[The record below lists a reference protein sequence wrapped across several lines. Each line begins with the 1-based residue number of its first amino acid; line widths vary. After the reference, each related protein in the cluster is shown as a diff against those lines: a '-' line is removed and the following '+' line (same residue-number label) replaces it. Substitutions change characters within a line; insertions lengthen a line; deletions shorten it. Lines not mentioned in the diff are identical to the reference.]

1 MDFDFSSIA
10 KDAVR
15 VEKARRHRLS
25 NIDPEEV
32 SLVTEPAILTE
43 AESRNHEG
51 FTVIKNADDLPEF
64 VSKFFA
70 SSEGEVIGDVI
81 TRLLDTIRKKILVK
95 TGSTQDYYVDAI
107 RIYRDRVLMGP
118 KFVDAV
124 MAAESAN
131 PLYYMATYTQLAD
144 GSFDIT
150 DLMEMPVHFGP
161 RDVSV
166 ESDIGA
172 SVDVEA
178 GWKPDDMRKAEDL
191 SVGDFVSYEIPKPP
205 GPPMIG
211 KARVVA
217 VRRSGRVQLRGT
229 SEVLEATSA
238 NPVATLLV
246 YYETES
252 GEMESDEWLPS
263 DRRIIKP
270 FSDLKKLPSMSEEEY
285 QKALSDSAET
295 RVREMMAEHNG
306 KYSDEGKKATMDML
320 RQVYNRGIGAYRSNP
335 SSVRPNVSSAEQWAF
350 ARVRVFLAALGTGKF
365 PRRPFDTDLLPKSHP
380 ASTQKSFSDD
390 SLITIVEAGG
400 EDDLV
405 EAEVEVLRFFEDKD
419 LDNYDLFN
427 ADIQE
432 PEVAGEDADYDS
444 ISKVSDS
451 EGKLPGGSLISSD
464 ELRPNAAMRSAARR
478 GLRAY
483 EEGRGGE
490 GLVDETL
497 RRARRMA
504 AGDPMP
510 EYWAVVKGPAWF
522 ARHRSDWNAGQDDR
536 IGSESPGFVAWL
548 LWGGTAAM
556 NFTKRLKALYE
567 SRLAREKKMDVEETV
582 TPSPPEEAVKK
593 SEEEAA
599 AEAVAAPAETVAS
612 EQAEAQKEPEVP
624 ASEPEAAPAEPA
636 VVTEKAA
643 VNPADI
649 MAALV
654 AAKKNFKVTVVDGQM
669 QIDVQADE
677 PEAAPAPVAKGIALP
692 ARPVSDS
699 LEATGSATYTTKS
712 NEPTTTSPQD
722 AYLQHARRQ
731 TTYAL

>member
-51 FTVIKNADDLPEF
+51 FTVIKSANDIPEF

-70 SSEGEVIGDVI
+70 SSENEVVGDVI
-81 TRLLDTIRKKILVK
+81 NRLLDTIRMKLLVK

-118 KFVDAV
+118 KFVDAI
-124 MAAESAN
+124 MAAEAAN
-131 PLYYMATYTQLAD
+131 PLYYMASYIQRPD
-144 GSFDIT
+144 GTFDIT
-150 DLMEMPVHFGP
+150 DIMEMPVHFGP
-161 RDVSV
+161 RDVSI
-166 ESDIGA
+166 ESDVGGM
-172 SVDVEA
+172 VDVEA
-178 GWKPDDMRKAEDL
+178 GFKPDDMKKAEDL
-191 SVGDFVSYEIPKPP
+191 STGDFVSYEIPKPP
-205 GPPMIG
+205 GPAMVG

-229 SEVLEATSA
+229 SEVYEATAA

-246 YYETES
+246 YYETA
-252 GEMESDEWLPS
+252 SDEWLPS
-263 DRRIIKP
+263 DRRILKP
-270 FSDLKKLPSMSEEEY
+270 FSELKKLPAMSSEEL

-295 RVREMMAEHNG
+295 RVREMMTAHNE
-306 KYSDEGKKATMDML
+306 KYSDAGKKATMEML

-335 SSVRPNVSSAEQWAF
+335 SSVRPNVSSAEQWAY
-350 ARVRVFLAALGTGKF
+350 ARVRVFLEALGTGKF

-380 ASTQKSFSDD
+380 ASTQKSFTDD
-390 SLITIVEAGG
+390 SLVTVVEPGG
-400 EDDLV
+400 EDELV
-405 EAEVEVLRFFEDKD
+405 EAEVEVLRFYEDSD
-419 LDNYDLFN
+419 LDNYELFN
-427 ADIQE
+427 FADS
-432 PEVAGEDADYDS
+432 EVETLEDSADYEE

-451 EGKLPGGSLISSD
+451 EGKLPGGSLLSSD

-483 EEGRGGE
+483 EEGRGGD
-490 GLVDETL
+490 GLVDETV

-504 AGDPMP
+504 AGGPMP

-522 ARHRSDWNAGQDDR
+522 ARHRSDWSAGQDDR
-536 IGSESPGFVAWL
+536 VGSESPGFVAWL

-593 SEEEAA
+593 SEEEVA
-599 AEAVAAPAETVAS
+599 AEAEAAPAETVAS
-612 EQAEAQKEPEVP
+612 EQAEAQKEPEVA

-643 VNPADI
+643 VNPAEI

-669 QIDVQADE
+669 QIDVQGEE
-677 PEAAPAPVAKGIALP
+677 PEAAPAPVSKGIALP

-731 TTYAL
+731 TTYAP

>member
-43 AESRNHEG
+43 TESRNHEG
-51 FTVIKNADDLPEF
+51 FTVIKNAADVPEF

-70 SSEGEVIGDVI
+70 SGEDEVIGDVI
-81 TRLLDTIRKKILVK
+81 NRLLDTIRKKILVK

-107 RIYRDRVLMGP
+107 RIYRDRVIMGP

-124 MAAESAN
+124 MASESEK
-131 PLYYMATYTQLAD
+131 PLYYMATYSQLPD

-150 DLMEMPVHFGP
+150 DLIEMPVHLGP
-161 RDVSV
+161 FDVSV
-166 ESDIGA
+166 ESNTGKSD
-172 SVDVEA
+172 DVEFYYH
-178 GWKPDDMRKAEDL
+178 KPHDMKKAEDL
-191 SVGDFVSYEIPKPP
+191 SAGDFVSYEIPKPP
-205 GPPMIG
+205 GPPMVG
-211 KARVVA
+211 KARVVG

-229 SEVLEATSA
+229 REVLEATSA

-252 GEMESDEWLPS
+252 DEWLPS
-263 DRRIIKP
+263 DRRILKP
-270 FSDLKKLPSMSEEEY
+270 FADLKKLPAMSAEEL

-295 RVREMMAEHNG
+295 RVREMMTEHNS
-306 KYSDEGKKATMDML
+306 KYSGEGKKATMDML
-320 RQVYNRGIGAYRSNP
+320 RQVYKRGIGAYRSNP

-432 PEVAGEDADYDS
+432 PEVAGEDADYES
-444 ISKVSDS
+444 VSKVSDS

-490 GLVDETL
+490 GLVDETI

>member
-81 TRLLDTIRKKILVK
+81 NRLLDTIRKKILVK

-124 MAAESAN
+124 MAAESTN

-166 ESDIGA
+166 ESDVGA
-172 SVDVEA
+172 KVDVEA
-178 GWKPDDMRKAEDL
+178 GWKPDDMKKAEDL
-191 SVGDFVSYEIPKPP
+191 SVGDFVSYEVPKPP

-211 KARVVA
+211 KARVVG

-229 SEVLEATSA
+229 SEVFEATAA

-246 YYETES
+246 YYET
-252 GEMESDEWLPS
+252 ESDEWLPS

-270 FSDLKKLPSMSEEEY
+270 FSDLKKLPSMSEEEH

-295 RVREMMAEHNG
+295 RVREMMTEHNA

-380 ASTQKSFSDD
+380 ASTQKSFTDD

-405 EAEVEVLRFFEDKD
+405 EAEIEVLRFFEDQD

-427 ADIQE
+427 ADLE
-432 PEVAGEDADYDS
+432 DSEVIESDADYES
-444 ISKVSDS
+444 VSKVSDS

-490 GLVDETL
+490 GLVDETI

-522 ARHRSDWNAGQDDR
+522 ARHRSDWTSGRDDR

-669 QIDVQADE
+669 QIDVQGDE

>member
-43 AESRNHEG
+43 AESLNHEG

-70 SSEGEVIGDVI
+70 SSENEVIGDVI
-81 TRLLDTIRKKILVK
+81 NRLLDTIRKKILVK
-95 TGSTQDYYVDAI
+95 TKSTQDYYVDAI

-118 KFVDAV
+118 KFVDAI
-124 MAAESAN
+124 MAAEAPN
-131 PLYYMATYTQLAD
+131 PMYFMATYTQLAD

-150 DLMEMPVHFGP
+150 DLMEMPVSFGP
-161 RDVSV
+161 RDVSI
-166 ESDIGA
+166 ESDVGA
-172 SVDVEA
+172 AVEVEA
-178 GWKPDDMRKAEDL
+178 GWKPDDMKKAEDL
-191 SVGDFVSYEIPKPP
+191 AVGDFVSYEIPKPP

-211 KARVVA
+211 KARVIGI
-217 VRRSGRVQLRGT
+217 RRSGKVQLRGT
-229 SEVLEATSA
+229 GEVLEATAA
-238 NPVATLLV
+238 NPVATLLS
-246 YYETES
+246 YYETE
-252 GEMESDEWLPS
+252 EDEWLPS
-263 DRRIIKP
+263 DRRILKP
-270 FSDLKKLPSMSEEEY
+270 FSDLKKLPSISEEEY
-285 QKALSDSAET
+285 EKALPDSVES
-295 RVREMMAEHNG
+295 RVRDMMTEHNA
-306 KYSDEGKKATMDML
+306 KYSGEGKQATMEML
-320 RQVYNRGIGAYRSNP
+320 RQVYNRGIGAYRTNP

-380 ASTQKSFSDD
+380 ASTQKSFTDD
-390 SLITIVEAGG
+390 SIVTIIEAGG
-400 EDDLV
+400 EDEIV

-419 LDNYDLFN
+419 LDNYERFN
-427 ADIQE
+427 DSL
-432 PEVAGEDADYDS
+432 PELELVDDGVDYDVVT
-444 ISKVSDS
+444 KVSDS

-483 EEGRGGE
+483 EEGRGGD
-490 GLVDETL
+490 GLVEETI

-522 ARHRSDWNAGQDDR
+522 ARHRVDWTAGQDDR
-536 IGSESPGFVAWL
+536 VGSESPGFVAWL

-556 NFTKRLKALYE
+556 NFTKRLKAQYE

-582 TPSPPEEAVKK
+582 APSPPEEAVKK
-593 SEEEAA
+593 SGEEPA
-599 AEAVAAPAETVAS
+599 AEAEAAPAETVAS
-612 EQAEAQKEPEVP
+612 EQAEAHKEPEVAAP
-624 ASEPEAAPAEPA
+624 EPEAASAEPA

-669 QIDVQADE
+669 QIDVQGDE
-677 PEAAPAPVAKGIALP
+677 PEAAPAPVAKGVALP

-699 LEATGSATYTTKS
+699 LEATGSATYTNKS
-712 NEPTTTSPQD
+712 NEPTITSPQD

>member
-124 MAAESAN
+124 MAAESTN

-150 DLMEMPVHFGP
+150 DLMEMPVSFGP
-161 RDVSV
+161 RDVSI
-166 ESDIGA
+166 ESDVGA
-172 SVDVEA
+172 AVEVEA
-178 GWKPDDMRKAEDL
+178 GWKPDDMKKAEDL
-191 SVGDFVSYEIPKPP
+191 SAGDFVSYEIPKPP

-211 KARVVA
+211 KARVVGI
-217 VRRSGRVQLRGT
+217 RRSGRVQLRGT
-229 SEVLEATSA
+229 SEVLEATAA

-246 YYETES
+246 YYETS
-252 GEMESDEWLPS
+252 SDEWLPS

-270 FSDLKKLPSMSEEEY
+270 FSGLKKIPSMSEEEL
-285 QKALSDSAET
+285 QKALPDSVEA
-295 RVREMMAEHNG
+295 RVREMMSMHNE
-306 KYSDEGKKATMDML
+306 KYPDEDKKATMDML

-380 ASTQKSFSDD
+380 ASTQKSFTDD
-390 SLITIVEAGG
+390 SLVTIIEAGG
-400 EDDLV
+400 EDEIV

-419 LDNYDLFN
+419 LDNYERFN
-427 ADIQE
+427 DSL
-432 PEVAGEDADYDS
+432 PELELVDDGVDYDVVT
-444 ISKVSDS
+444 KVSDS

-483 EEGRGGE
+483 EEGRGGD
-490 GLVDETL
+490 GLVEETI

-522 ARHRSDWNAGQDDR
+522 ARHRVDWTAGQDDR
-536 IGSESPGFVAWL
+536 VGSESPGFVAWL

-556 NFTKRLKALYE
+556 NFTKRLKAQYE

-582 TPSPPEEAVKK
+582 APSPPEEAVKK
-593 SEEEAA
+593 SEEEPA
-599 AEAVAAPAETVAS
+599 AEAEAAPAETVAS
-612 EQAEAQKEPEVP
+612 EQAEAHKEPEVAAP
-624 ASEPEAAPAEPA
+624 EPEAASAEPA
-636 VVTEKAA
+636 VVTEKTA

-669 QIDVQADE
+669 QIDVQGDE

>member
-1 MDFDFSSIA
+1 
-10 KDAVR
+10 
-15 VEKARRHRLS
+15 
-25 NIDPEEV
+25 
-32 SLVTEPAILTE
+32 
-43 AESRNHEG
+43 
-51 FTVIKNADDLPEF
+51 
-64 VSKFFA
+64 
-70 SSEGEVIGDVI
+70 
-81 TRLLDTIRKKILVK
+81 
-95 TGSTQDYYVDAI
+95 
-107 RIYRDRVLMGP
+107 
-118 KFVDAV
+118 
-124 MAAESAN
+124 
-131 PLYYMATYTQLAD
+131 
-144 GSFDIT
+144 
-150 DLMEMPVHFGP
+150 MEMPVSFGP
-161 RDVSV
+161 RDVSI
-166 ESDIGA
+166 ESDVGA
-172 SVDVEA
+172 AVEVEA
-178 GWKPDDMRKAEDL
+178 GWKPDDMKKAEDL

-211 KARVVA
+211 KGRVIGI
-217 VRRSGRVQLRGT
+217 RRSGKVQLRGT
-229 SEVLEATSA
+229 SEVFEATAA
-238 NPVATLLV
+238 NPVATLLS
-246 YYETES
+246 YYETAE
-252 GEMESDEWLPS
+252 DEWLPS
-263 DRRIIKP
+263 DRRILKP
-270 FSDLKKLPSMSEEEY
+270 FSDLKKLPAMSSEEL
-285 QKALSDSAET
+285 QKALPESVES
-295 RVREMMAEHNG
+295 RVRDMMTEHNA
-306 KYSDEGKKATMDML
+306 KYPDEGKQATMEML

-380 ASTQKSFSDD
+380 ASTQKSFTDD
-390 SLITIVEAGG
+390 SIVTIIEAGG
-400 EDDLV
+400 EDELV
-405 EAEVEVLRFFEDKD
+405 EAEVEVLRFFEDQD
-419 LDNYDLFN
+419 LDNYERFN
-427 ADIQE
+427 DSL
-432 PEVAGEDADYDS
+432 PEFELVDDGVDYDVVT
-444 ISKVSDS
+444 KVSDS

-483 EEGRGGE
+483 EEGRGGD
-490 GLVDETL
+490 GLVEETI

-522 ARHRSDWNAGQDDR
+522 ARHRVDWTAGQDDR
-536 IGSESPGFVAWL
+536 VGSESPGFVAWL

-556 NFTKRLKALYE
+556 NFTKRLKAQYE

-582 TPSPPEEAVKK
+582 APSPPEEAVKK
-593 SEEEAA
+593 SEEEPA
-599 AEAVAAPAETVAS
+599 AEAEAAPAETVAS
-612 EQAEAQKEPEVP
+612 EQAEAHKEPEVAAP
-624 ASEPEAAPAEPA
+624 EPEAASAEPA
-636 VVTEKAA
+636 VVTEKTA

-669 QIDVQADE
+669 QIDVQGDE

>member
-124 MAAESAN
+124 MAAESTN

-178 GWKPDDMRKAEDL
+178 GWKPDDMKKAEDL
-191 SVGDFVSYEIPKPP
+191 SAGDFVSYEIPKPP

-211 KARVVA
+211 KARVVGI
-217 VRRSGRVQLRGT
+217 RRSGRVQLRGT
-229 SEVLEATSA
+229 SEVLEATAA

-246 YYETES
+246 YYETS
-252 GEMESDEWLPS
+252 SDEWLPS

-270 FSDLKKLPSMSEEEY
+270 FSGLKKLPSMSEEEL
-285 QKALSDSAET
+285 QKALPDSVEA
-295 RVREMMAEHNG
+295 RVREMMSMHNE
-306 KYSDEGKKATMDML
+306 KYPDEDKKATMDML

-380 ASTQKSFSDD
+380 ASTQKSFTDD
-390 SLITIVEAGG
+390 SLITIIEAGG

-419 LDNYDLFN
+419 LDNYERFN
-427 ADIQE
+427 DSL
-432 PEVAGEDADYDS
+432 PELELVDDGVDYDVVT
-444 ISKVSDS
+444 KVSDS

-483 EEGRGGE
+483 EEGRGGD
-490 GLVDETL
+490 GLVEETI

-522 ARHRSDWNAGQDDR
+522 ARHRVDWTAGQDDR
-536 IGSESPGFVAWL
+536 VGSESPGFVAWL

-556 NFTKRLKALYE
+556 NFTKRLKAQYE

-593 SEEEAA
+593 SEEEPA
-599 AEAVAAPAETVAS
+599 AEAEAAPAETVAS
-612 EQAEAQKEPEVP
+612 EQAEAHKEPEVAAP
-624 ASEPEAAPAEPA
+624 EPEAASAEPA
-636 VVTEKAA
+636 VVTEKTA

-669 QIDVQADE
+669 QIDVQGDE